1 MEETRIRDEPSSINS
16 LVRLLDASD
25 DAVRAVAALGLGFLT
40 SRVQQEEVDST
51 HIHTHTHTH
60 THMYEYIRIY
70 THT

>member
-40 SRVQQEEVDST
+40 SRVQQEEVDFYT
-51 HIHTHTHTH
+51 HTHTHTH
-60 THMYEYIRIY
+60 TQTHTRIY
-70 THT
+70 TNT